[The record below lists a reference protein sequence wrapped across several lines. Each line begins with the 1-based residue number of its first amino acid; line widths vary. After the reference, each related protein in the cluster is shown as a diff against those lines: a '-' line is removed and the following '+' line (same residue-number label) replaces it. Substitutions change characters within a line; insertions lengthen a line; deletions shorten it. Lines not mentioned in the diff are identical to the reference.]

1 MNPVVIYEDA
11 LFIAV
16 EKPSGWLCHA
26 SVDRTRPDVTRW
38 LQESHPDALLL
49 HRLDFETSGVMLFA
63 RGAHAAELGR
73 KLFAE
78 RRIRK
83 TYFAVVEGK
92 KVDPRWTIKNY
103 LKAEGSGAKAKMV
116 ATRSG
121 GDLAE
126 TEFVLRVV
134 KGPWALVEARPLTG
148 RRHQI
153 RAHLAGSGHALWGD
167 VRYGGKKRAGSG
179 GAPGGFLLHAWR
191 LQFEHP
197 ETKKPILIESALP
210 KPFLDLG
217 FGLK

>member
-1 MNPVVIYEDA
+1 MIIYEDA

-16 EKPSGWLCHA
+16 EKPPGWLCHA

-63 RGAHAAELGR
+63 RGSAAAELGR
-73 KLFAE
+73 KLFTE
-78 RRIRK
+78 RKIRK
-83 TYFAVVEGK
+83 TYFAIVESRG
-92 KVDPRWTIKNY
+92 VNERWTIKNY
-103 LKAEGSGAKAKMV
+103 LKAEGSGAKARMI

-121 GDLAE
+121 GDPAE
-126 TEFVLRVV
+126 TEFVRRAV
-134 KGPWALVEARPLTG
+134 KGPWALVEARPVTG

-167 VRYGGKKRAGSG
+167 VRYGGKKRD
-179 GAPGGFLLHAWR
+179 GGFLLHAWR

-197 ETKKPILIESALP
+197 ETKKPILIESAFP
-210 KPFLDLG
+210 KSFRDLG
-217 FGLK
+217 FQSPSDL